1 MSGAVSGAVRS
12 FAAIAAGLFFAGL
25 GAAPSPAQTAP
36 NCTGPLRKVNV
47 GVAVAPPNVVH
58 TAPYVAKAL
67 GLFAKRCIDANIIQ
81 FDGGAAGT
89 SVTAVGQGS
98 AISNLPDAAIAQG
111 LRARQIWGLAPRPP
125 QAYTVSADIKT
136 PAELKGKRLSA
147 AGGIG
152 GLNWLIGRAAL
163 RSGGLTVDDAQFISQ
178 GTAGRLPGFIAGQ
191 IDAVALHPEDLYIVQ
206 QKKPGAHVLT
216 MVSELWPLYSFN
228 AYGAAESLIA
238 KDHDLL
244 RDTIAAMI
252 EANRTVY
259 TDKPKVIPAIVEAT
273 QKPADA
279 VAFAIDVITKGCMLS
294 VNSGFVRE
302 RTEWTHQN
310 NIDIGDI
317 PADKK
322 LTFDQI
328 ADYKLAE
335 EAVASLGGPVTINGC
350 KD

>member
-1 MSGAVSGAVRS
+1 M
-12 FAAIAAGLFFAGL
+12 
-25 GAAPSPAQTAP
+25 
-36 NCTGPLRKVNV
+36 RKINV

-67 GLFAKRCIDANIIQ
+67 GFFAKHCVDANIIQ

-89 SVTAVGQGS
+89 SVTAVGQGT
-98 AISNLPDAAIAQG
+98 AISNLPDTAIAQG
-111 LRARQIWGLAPRPP
+111 LRGRQIWGLAPRPP
-125 QAYTVSADIKT
+125 QAYAVNAEIKT
-136 PAELKGKRLSA
+136 PADLKGKRLSA

-152 GLNWLIGRAAL
+152 GLNWLVGRAAL

-191 IDAVALHPEDLYIVQ
+191 IDGVALHPEDLHIAQ
-206 QKKPGAHVLT
+206 QRKPGTHVLA
-216 MVSELWPLYSFN
+216 MLSDLWPKYSFN

-252 EANRTVY
+252 EANRAIY
-259 TDKPKVIPAIVEAT
+259 RDREKVTPIIVEAT
-273 QKPADA
+273 QKPREA
-279 VAFAIDVITKGCMLS
+279 VEFAIGVLTKNCVLS
-294 VNSGFVRE
+294 VNTGFVRE

-310 NIDIGDI
+310 NIEIGDI
-317 PADKK
+317 PPEKK
-322 LTFDQI
+322 LSFDQI
-328 ADYKLAE
+328 ADHKLAE
-335 EAVASLGGPVTINGC
+335 EAVASLGGPVTIEGC